1 LLKSRRFAGAS
12 EMVSCVA
19 VVVAGGRGSRFGG
32 AQPKQFATLAGQP
45 VLRRAL
51 TAFASHP
58 AVTGVL
64 PVIHSDD
71 RDAFAAVTADLS
83 LLPSVTG
90 GAARQESV
98 RNGLEALG
106 ANPPDLVLIHDAAR
120 PLVPAEV
127 IDRVVAGIESGVGV
141 VPALPVADT
150 LRGPNGIVPREGVV
164 RVQTPQGFR
173 FSEILAAHRRFAG
186 EALTDDA
193 AVFERA
199 GHRVIT
205 VAGSAAAEKITTAD
219 DLSRLASSMLET
231 RIGQGFDA
239 HRFTAGD
246 AVFLCGVRIPHTH
259 KLLGHSDAD
268 AALHA
273 ATDAILGAIGDGDIG
288 QHFPPSNPAYKNAP
302 SDKFLRHAMD
312 LLAARGG
319 DLVNLDITIICERPK
334 VSPHRVAMV
343 ARVADICGVAP
354 GRISVKATTT
364 EGMGFTGRS
373 EGIAASAIATVRL
386 PPI

>member
-1 LLKSRRFAGAS
+1 MA
-12 EMVSCVA
+12 SCVA

-32 AQPKQFATLAGQP
+32 GQPKQFATLAGQP

-51 TAFASHP
+51 SAFASHP

-64 PVIHSDD
+64 PVIHMDD
-71 RDAFAAVTADLS
+71 RDAFAAATAGLS
-83 LLPSVTG
+83 LLPPVSG

-106 ANPPDLVLIHDAAR
+106 TTAPDLVLIHDAAR
-120 PLVPAEV
+120 PMVPPEV
-127 IDRVVAGIESGVGV
+127 IDRVIAGIGAGIGV
-141 VPALPVADT
+141 VPALPVADS
-150 LRGPNGIVPREGVV
+150 LRGPNGIVPRDGIV

-173 FSEILAAHRRFAG
+173 FSEILSAHRRFAG
-186 EALTDDA
+186 ETLTDDA

-199 GHRVIT
+199 GHKVIT
-205 VAGSAAAEKITTAD
+205 VPGAASADKITTAD
-219 DLSRLASSMLET
+219 DLTRLTATMLET

-288 QHFPPSNPAYKNAP
+288 QHFPPSNPAFKNAP
-302 SDKFLRHAMD
+302 SDKFLRHAID

-319 DLVNLDITIICERPK
+319 DLVNLDITVICERPK
-334 VSPHRVAMV
+334 VSPHRAAMV
-343 ARVADICGVAP
+343 ARVAEICGVAA

-373 EGIAASAIATVRL
+373 EGIAAQAIATVRL
-386 PPI
+386 PRI